1 MQIAYAE
8 KPVDD
13 YLVAAIDAVWK
24 VHLNVGRRR
33 STACP
38 IAVSHTSSRPQEPQ
52 GDILVFLTGRDEI
65 DACMQA
71 LADRQVE

>member
-1 MQIAYAE
+1 MW
-8 KPVDD
+8 
-13 YLVAAIDAVWK
+13 VARVVLHERALSD
-24 VHLNVGRRR
+24 
-33 STACP
+33 TAS
-38 IAVSHTSSRPQEPQ
+38 AQEPQ